1 MTVKTRSQLATEF
14 TALRSELTIGHH
26 NNVSKANAY
35 KNLLDSVVVPGEETI
50 NIDGYRC
57 TDIVTDDYFDTTE
70 INGVITISVSDKVI
84 TADSAYNSVSA
95 VSLSTNS
102 STPVLVVT
110 VSGLGISKTY
120 SSVIGARLAINTTG
134 TPANCGYIDIVAMGS
149 VVTDGSAVATFTFD
163 AANVSIDYSKLKPAI
178 SSVSSAIAASTGGFT
193 ISATRVTGVLMSVS
207 STQAWIVTID
217 EVV

>member
-1 MTVKTRSQLATEF
+1 MTLSLP
-14 TALRSELTIGHH
+14 
-26 NNVSKANAY
+26 VSKLEPRVLIADKKY
-35 KNLLDSVVVPGEETI
+35 ETL
-50 NIDGYRC
+50 
-57 TDIVTDDYFDTTE
+57 
-70 INGVITISVSDKVI
+70 
-84 TADSAYNSVSA
+84 AP

-102 STPVLVVT
+102 STAVLSVT

-120 SSVIGARLAINTTG
+120 SSVIGARIAINTTG

-178 SSVSSAIAASTGGFT
+178 SSVSSTIAASTGGFT
-193 ISATRVTGVLMSVS
+193 ISATRVTGVSMLVTSA
-207 STQAWIVTID
+207 QAWIVTID